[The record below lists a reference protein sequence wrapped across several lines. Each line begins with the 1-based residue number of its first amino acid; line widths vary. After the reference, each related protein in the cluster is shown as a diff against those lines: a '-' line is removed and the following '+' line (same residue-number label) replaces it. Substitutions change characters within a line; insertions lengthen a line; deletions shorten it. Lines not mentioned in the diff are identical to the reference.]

1 MELDSKHDVEI
12 RKIEKITKYQ
22 LPNKFK
28 KIGFG
33 LFIASVI
40 STITF
45 SFIIESMNYQHLLD
59 KIVKTVAILGL
70 LLISISREKI
80 EDELIIKLRMQ
91 SYSYAFIVGV
101 LFFLI
106 MPFINYGYLLIKGSV
121 LKMEGVSDFTILG
134 TILAMQIYS
143 FGLLK
148 KAYNEE

>member
-1 MELDSKHDVEI
+1 MELESKQDVEI
-12 RKIEKITKYQ
+12 QKIEKITKYQ

-28 KIGFG
+28 RIGFG

-40 STITF
+40 STVIF
-45 SFIIESMNYQHLLD
+45 SFIIESINNQHLLD

-70 LLISISREKI
+70 LLISISKEKI

-134 TILAMQIYS
+134 TILVIQIYS

>member
-1 MELDSKHDVEI
+1 MELESKHDVEI
-12 RKIEKITKYQ
+12 QKIEKITKYQ

-28 KIGFG
+28 RIGFG

-40 STITF
+40 STVIF
-45 SFIIESMNYQHLLD
+45 SFIIESMNNQHLLD

-70 LLISISREKI
+70 LLISISKEKI

-134 TILAMQIYS
+134 TILVIQIYS